1 MLIYSHALALI
12 SLFTWIIQY
21 NYRNG
26 PMSFAVFENNDFF
39 VILYRL
45 HAHSILIGN
54 VQFEVNFNKILKI
67 YAI

>member
-1 MLIYSHALALI
+1 MDNI
-12 SLFTWIIQY
+12 Y

-45 HAHSILIGN
+45 HAHSILHGN
-54 VQFEVNFNKILKI
+54 VQLHVNFNTILKLN
-67 YAI
+67 AI